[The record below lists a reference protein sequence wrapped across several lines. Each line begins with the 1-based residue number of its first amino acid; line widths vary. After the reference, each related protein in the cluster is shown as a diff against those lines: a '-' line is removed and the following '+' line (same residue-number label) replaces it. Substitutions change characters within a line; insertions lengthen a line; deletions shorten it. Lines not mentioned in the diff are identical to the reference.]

1 MGKIIWNGGALV
13 APVPA
18 VMVTCGDMENSNI
31 ITIGWTGIINTD
43 PPKTYISVRPKR
55 HSYSMIKESG
65 EFVINLTP
73 SSFVRQADFCGIY
86 TGAKTDKFERCGFD
100 KIKGSKVSC
109 PIIAQSPLSL
119 ECKVTEIIPL
129 GTHDMFL
136 ADIVA
141 VDVDDTLIDDSGK
154 LHLDKAELCAY
165 AHGDYFE
172 LGKKL
177 GHIGFS
183 TEKGGT
189 ISIKSAGKS
198 KSNEKAPLYRYSG
211 ESSEASG
218 AKPDKFIRRQNS
230 KGKADTKTV
239 KSPKKKNNGASHS
252 SHALKGDTQ
261 LNKNHPKTKKS
272 ASRDQK

>member
-100 KIKGSKVSC
+100 KIKGSKVAC

-119 ECKVTEIIPL
+119 ECKITEIIPL

-141 VDVDDTLIDDSGK
+141 VDVDDALIDDSGK
-154 LHLDKAELCAY
+154 LRLDKAELCAY

-189 ISIKSAGKS
+189 ISIKNANRS
-198 KSNEKAPLYRYSG
+198 KSNEKSPLNS
-211 ESSEASG
+211 ESSATSG
-218 AKPDKFIRRQNS
+218 AKPDKSTGRHNS
-230 KGKADTKTV
+230 KDKAGTKTV
-239 KSPKKKNNGASHS
+239 KSQKKKNKGASHS
-252 SHALKGDTQ
+252 SHTLKGNSQ
-261 LNKNHPKTKKS
+261 SNKNRPKAKKS